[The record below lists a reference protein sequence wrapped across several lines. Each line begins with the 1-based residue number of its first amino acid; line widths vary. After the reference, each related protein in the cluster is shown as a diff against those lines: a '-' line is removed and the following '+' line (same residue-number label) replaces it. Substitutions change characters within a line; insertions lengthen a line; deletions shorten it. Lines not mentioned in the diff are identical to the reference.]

1 MFSPQSFS
9 SQEANQFI
17 ELLLLL
23 LFSADEAES
32 TKSIISCTQGDI
44 VTGGQEE

>member
-1 MFSPQSFS
+1 MFSPQSS

-17 ELLLLL
+17 ELFF
-23 LFSADEAES
+23 LFSTDEAES